1 MYLHLLNLNRLIH
14 RKIIFLNT
22 VLFVAPKNPYVYN
35 ISILLSRNTQRKIIL
50 RQITYFT
57 RVLNSP
63 IHSFSSKSREHKIAN
78 AEYLSKFY
86 VVFAYPKN
94 KGEILKSI
102 FVLIPTPREVD
113 QASYLNLPEESLQ
126 YNFHKPKSMPIGIQC
141 ISMEVRF
148 LLGFFSPGWLFAR
161 VL

>member
-63 IHSFSSKSREHKIAN
+63 IHSFSSKSREHEIAN
-78 AEYLSKFY
+78 AEYLSKFH

-94 KGEILKSI
+94 KGEILKS
-102 FVLIPTPREVD
+102 REVD

-126 YNFHKPKSMPIGIQC
+126 YNCQKPKSMPIGIQC

-148 LLGFFSPGWLFAR
+148 LLGFFLWGGCLR
-161 VL
+161 GLCKTY